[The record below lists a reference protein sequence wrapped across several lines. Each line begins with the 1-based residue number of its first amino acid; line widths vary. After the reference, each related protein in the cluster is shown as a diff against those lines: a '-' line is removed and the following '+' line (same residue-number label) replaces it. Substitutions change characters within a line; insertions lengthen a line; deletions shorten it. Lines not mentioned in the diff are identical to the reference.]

1 MGEIRPEIE
10 QKYQLGILYFTFTAK
25 RCTIVYIVYKTHIA
39 VKTCNIMSSIHKLHI
54 L

>member
-25 RCTIVYIVYKTHIA
+25 RCTIVYIIY
-39 VKTCNIMSSIHKLHI
+39 
-54 L
+54 